1 MAWEEKE
8 VAVFVD
14 HHHGEEDLF
23 ILRID
28 AMSVV
33 NVGIMLEIA
42 IVTGVVVEVAGAGH
56 TQDHAQGLA
65 PAPGTVAPGHAVV
78 RAAALVLDLPG
89 IDLQKTGLL
98 EIMIGHQRTGQD
110 PETKVPRTGLA
121 PGTMDAPVHPQTT
134 LKVVPVPDLAQG
146 AGVGIRRTGM
156 GTPRTML
163 ATSETVTPLF
173 CECLLS
179 CLCQSPLMF
188 RCYAVWCVYYEI
200 LNCYV
205 RTR

>member
-1 MAWEEKE
+1 M
-8 VAVFVD
+8 
-14 HHHGEEDLF
+14 
-23 ILRID
+23 
-28 AMSVV
+28 
-33 NVGIMLEIA
+33 MLH
-42 IVTGVVVEVAGAGH
+42 VLSPGGCSGH

-78 RAAALVLDLPG
+78 HAAALVLVLPG

-146 AGVGIRRTGM
+146 AGKNPASGKGM
-156 GTPRTML
+156 LLHLCSQKKWIEQEVFPI
-163 ATSETVTPLF
+163 F
-173 CECLLS
+173 KHCLLKF
-179 CLCQSPLMF
+179 LK
-188 RCYAVWCVYYEI
+188 
-200 LNCYV
+200 
-205 RTR
+205 